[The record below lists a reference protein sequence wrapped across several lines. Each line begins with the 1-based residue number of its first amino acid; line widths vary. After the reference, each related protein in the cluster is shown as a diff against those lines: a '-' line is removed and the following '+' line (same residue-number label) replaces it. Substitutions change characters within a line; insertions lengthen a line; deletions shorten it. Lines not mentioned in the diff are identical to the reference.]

1 MSRRSR
7 AREVVLQVLFEDD
20 MNPSHSLTASDQ
32 FVRQRLNHDPVL
44 VEFALSLL
52 AGVRHHRP
60 ELDRMLAD
68 RTQNWSLRR
77 MAVTDRN
84 VLRLGA
90 YEILFTDIPDR
101 AAVNEAVDLARRFGA
116 GQSAQFVNGVL
127 DRFLKEAEQRQG
139 GGTRQTARQVEAGH
153 KEAAD
158 PDIP

>member
-20 MNPSHSLTASDQ
+20 MNPSHSLAASERFLQ
-32 FVRQRLNHDPVL
+32 QRLNNDSAL
-44 VEFALSLL
+44 VEFATSLL

-60 ELDRMLAD
+60 ELDHMLAE

-101 AAVNEAVDLARRFGA
+101 VAINEAVDLARRFGA
-116 GQSAQFVNGVL
+116 GQSAHFVNGIL
-127 DRFLKEAEQRQG
+127 DRFLKEAEREE
-139 GGTRQTARQVEAGH
+139 EAG
-153 KEAAD
+153 